1 MGTDQEVQVL
11 RGTWSQ
17 GPRANRKA
25 TYREAGTEGSG
36 EHNRQPTNRNRI
48 RGVADQGERATNR
61 EALATKGRR
70 RRSGGW
76 AGKARALTWGGLA
89 SCLKGRRREAER
101 EVSRGRNSPA
111 SHRGAKGRTEGR
123 ARRLCASEGSGARSP
138 GNWSS

>member
-1 MGTDQEVQVL
+1 MSMDQEVQVL

-25 TYREAGTEGSG
+25 ITREGGAEGSG
-36 EHNRQPTNRNRI
+36 ERNRQPTNRNRI
-48 RGVADQGERATNR
+48 RGDADQGERANDR
-61 EALATKGRR
+61 EALATKGKR

-89 SCLKGRRREAER
+89 SRLKGRRREAER
-101 EVSRGRNSPA
+101 EVSRGHSSAA

-123 ARRLCASEGSGARSP
+123 TY
-138 GNWSS
+138 